1 LSIERIGFGIN
12 TSSAAGRTESA
23 ASFVNRQQGVMFAE
37 VTGDRHVR
45 KDLNHQSLPLTV
57 SAAAMKRPS
66 RPVVSSSRALRDP
79 GGEVAVLARRAP
91 ANRIVYVGV
100 VPGPRAH
107 VGLAPKV
114 EALTQGH
121 VIVPVLVDQTQ
132 ALLRLEQPGRDAAAE
147 VRGRGTHGVAGDIDI
162 LPALNDRVS
171 TLARGA
177 LAGCTGSSQPTL
189 PRLRVCGGQPS
200 PGGR

>member
-12 TSSAAGRTESA
+12 ASSAAGRTESA

-91 ANRIVYVGV
+91 ANRIAYVGV
-100 VPGPRAH
+100 VLGPRAH

-132 ALLRLEQPGRDAAAE
+132 GLLRLEQPGRDAAAE
-147 VRGRGTHGVAGDIDI
+147 VRGRGTHGVAGDNE
-162 LPALNDRVS
+162 PWSAS
-171 TLARGA
+171 SPSGA
-177 LAGCTGSSQPTL
+177 
-189 PRLRVCGGQPS
+189 
-200 PGGR
+200 